1 MRGTRPG
8 PCEPGKP
15 HDRLWYKR
23 RVSTNDSPWTQPSAF
38 DSSSAPIPQPPTGAP
53 VTGVPGPSTNV
64 FAAPSSVPNPI
75 ARPNDPGAA
84 STVSS
89 KRGWFIV
96 LSILAFLIVI
106 LLLLGYFF
114 RPWGSTPREEKNGPQ
129 GYAGSA
135 TNTGNLSSAWAA
147 GIGTAWTLDS
157 VSAVRGE
164 HQEVV
169 TLVDGTTLYVAGTP
183 SSHEG
188 IDVAAVD
195 ISGSQPQVIWDSSDP
210 QARRDSSRLP
220 LRMTSVGDKLIV
232 GNYTVDKATG
242 EVQEAPWID
251 DSPLTA
257 VGDILVTCSGAETC
271 AGWTWESSEWKQQ
284 WKSITTLQDTSNKI
298 WDMRD
303 SLVVGS
309 GDDTSVL
316 APVQDRRSLQLINVH
331 TGTVATL
338 GDSVRMERSGYRR
351 DVLVASDG
359 VAIRD
364 NNDLVSFYDA
374 SGTLVNSFE
383 VTRYLSAIA
392 DGGQAPT
399 LEELQAYLKSG
410 KAPWATGMIEAS
422 GPKCED
428 VTVSPTSAG
437 SSRIVHKAKGLA
449 VSSSDPCYTDIDE
462 VRMSADG
469 AAVYVSNG
477 NSTEIEHAYFLDT
490 DGDVVHAATDMVK
503 ADQLTWAFDDLIIAV
518 SKGQVT
524 AFTPASA

>member
-1 MRGTRPG
+1 MFT
-8 PCEPGKP
+8 
-15 HDRLWYKR
+15 
-23 RVSTNDSPWTQPSAF
+23 
-38 DSSSAPIPQPPTGAP
+38 
-53 VTGVPGPSTNV
+53 
-64 FAAPSSVPNPI
+64 APSSVPNPI

-96 LSILAFLIVI
+96 LSILAFLIVV
-106 LLLLGYFF
+106 LLVLGYFF

-164 HQEVV
+164 HQDVV

-183 SSHEG
+183 SSREG

-220 LRMTSVGDKLIV
+220 LRMVSVGDKLVV
-232 GNYTVDKATG
+232 GTYTVDKATG

-257 VGDILVTCSGAETC
+257 VGDVLVTCSGAETC
-271 AGWTWESSEWKQQ
+271 AGWTWETSEWKQQ

-298 WDMRD
+298 WDMRG
-303 SLVVGS
+303 SLVIGT
-309 GDDTSVL
+309 GDDASILV
-316 APVQDRRSLQLINVH
+316 AVQDRRALQLINVR
-331 TGTVATL
+331 TGTVTTL
-338 GDSVRMERSGYRR
+338 GDKTQLDRSSYRR
-351 DVLVASDG
+351 DVFVASDG
-359 VAIRD
+359 VAVRD
-364 NNDLVSFYDA
+364 NNDLVSFYDV

-383 VTRYLSAIA
+383 VSRYLHDIA
-392 DGGQAPT
+392 DGGNAPS
-399 LEELQAYLKSG
+399 LEELQAYLKTG
-410 KAPWATGMIEAS
+410 KTPWATGMIEAS

-437 SSRIVHKAKGLA
+437 SSRIVHKAKGLT

-462 VRMSADG
+462 VRMSPDG

-490 DGDVVHAATDMVK
+490 NGDIVHEATDMIE
-503 ADQLTWAFDDLIIAV
+503 ADEVTWAFDDLVIVV

>member
-1 MRGTRPG
+1 M
-8 PCEPGKP
+8 KP
-15 HDRLWYKR
+15 HARLWYKR

-53 VTGVPGPSTNV
+53 VAGVPGPSTNV
-64 FAAPSSVPNPI
+64 FTAPSSVPNPI

-89 KRGWFIV
+89 KRGWLIT
-96 LSILAFLIVI
+96 LSILAFLIVV
-106 LLLLGYFF
+106 LLVLGYFF
-114 RPWGSTPREEKNGPQ
+114 RPWGSAPRNEKSSSQ
-129 GYAGSA
+129 GYSGSA

-147 GIGTAWTLDS
+147 GVGTAWVLDS

-183 SSHEG
+183 SSREG

-195 ISGSQPQVIWDSSDP
+195 ISGSQPQVIWDSSNP
-210 QARRDSSRLP
+210 QVSRDSYRLP
-220 LRMTSVGDKLIV
+220 LRMVSVGDKLVV
-232 GNYTVDKATG
+232 GTYTVDKATG

-257 VGDILVTCSGAETC
+257 VGDVLVTCSGAETC
-271 AGWTWESSEWKQQ
+271 SGWTWESSEWKQQ
-284 WKSITTLQDTSNKI
+284 WKSITALQDKTSAI
-298 WDMRD
+298 WRMRT
-303 SLVVGS
+303 SLVIGT

-316 APVQDRRSLQLINVH
+316 APVVDRRSLQLINVH

-364 NNDLVSFYDA
+364 NDDQVSFYDV

-392 DGGQAPT
+392 QGGQAPT

-410 KAPWATGMIEAS
+410 KAPWATGTVEVS
-422 GPKCED
+422 GPKCQD
-428 VTVSPTSAG
+428 VTVSPSSGG
-437 SSRIVHKAKGLA
+437 SSSIVHNAKGLSG
-449 VSSSDPCYTDIDE
+449 SSSDPCYTDIDE
-462 VRMSADG
+462 VRMSPDG

-490 DGDVVHAATDMVK
+490 NGDIVHEATDMIE
-503 ADQLTWAFDDLIIAV
+503 ADEVTWAFDDLVIVV

>member
-1 MRGTRPG
+1 MFT
-8 PCEPGKP
+8 
-15 HDRLWYKR
+15 
-23 RVSTNDSPWTQPSAF
+23 
-38 DSSSAPIPQPPTGAP
+38 
-53 VTGVPGPSTNV
+53 
-64 FAAPSSVPNPI
+64 APSSVPNPI

-114 RPWGSTPREEKNGPQ
+114 RPWGSTPREEKNSSQ
-129 GYAGSA
+129 GYSGSA

-147 GIGTAWTLDS
+147 GVGTAWTLDS

-164 HQEVV
+164 HQDVV

-257 VGDILVTCSGAETC
+257 VGDVLVTCSGAETC

-284 WKSITTLQDTSNKI
+284 WKSITALQDTSNEI

-316 APVQDRRSLQLINVH
+316 APVQGRRSLQLINVH

-338 GDSVRMERSGYRR
+338 SDSVRMEQSGYRR

-383 VTRYLSAIA
+383 SAPTLPGVA
-392 DGGQAPT
+392 DGGHAPT
-399 LEELQAYLKSG
+399 IEELQAYLKNG
-410 KAPWATGMIEAS
+410 KSPWATGTVEVS
-422 GPKCED
+422 GSKCKD
-428 VTVSPTSAG
+428 VTVSLTSG
-437 SSRIVHKAKGLA
+437 GPSRIVHNVKDLSDTSSEPCCARMA
-449 VSSSDPCYTDIDE
+449 QVRVST
-462 VRMSADG
+462 DG
-469 AAVYVSNG
+469 AAAYIADDTG
-477 NSTEIEHAYFLDT
+477 REIKHVYFLDT
-490 DGDVVHAATDMVK
+490 NGDDVHTDTELGTV
-503 ADQLTWAFDDLIIAV
+503 DQLTWAFDDLLIAV
-518 SKGQVT
+518 SNGHVT

>member
-23 RVSTNDSPWTQPSAF
+23 RVSTNDSQWTQPTAA
-38 DSSSAPIPQPPTGAP
+38 DSSSAPVPPPPTGTPYAS
-53 VTGVPGPSTNV
+53 GPASSTNV

-114 RPWGSTPREEKNGPQ
+114 RPWGSTPREEKNSSQ
-129 GYAGSA
+129 GYSGSA

-164 HQEVV
+164 HQDVV

-242 EVQEAPWID
+242 EVQESPWID

-257 VGDILVTCSGAETC
+257 VGDVLVTCSGAETC

-284 WKSITTLQDTSNKI
+284 WKSITTLQSESSEI
-298 WDMRD
+298 WSQRGG
-303 SLVVGS
+303 LVVGS
-309 GDDTSVL
+309 GDDASILV
-316 APVQDRRSLQLINVH
+316 PVQYSRSLQLINVR
-331 TGTVATL
+331 TGTVTTL
-338 GDSVRMERSGYRR
+338 GDKTQLDRSSYRR
-351 DVLVASDG
+351 DIFVASDG

-383 VTRYLSAIA
+383 MTRYLSAIA

-410 KAPWATGMIEAS
+410 KAPWATGMIEVS

-462 VRMSADG
+462 VRMSPDG

-477 NSTEIEHAYFLDT
+477 NRTEIEHAYFLDT

>member
-1 MRGTRPG
+1 MCGTRPG

-23 RVSTNDSPWTQPSAF
+23 RVSTNDS
-38 DSSSAPIPQPPTGAP
+38 SSAPIPQPPTGTPYAS
-53 VTGVPGPSTNV
+53 GPASSTNV

-114 RPWGSTPREEKNGPQ
+114 RPWGSTPREEKNSSQ
-129 GYAGSA
+129 GYSGSA

-147 GIGTAWTLDS
+147 GVGTAWTLDS

-164 HQEVV
+164 HQDVV

-257 VGDILVTCSGAETC
+257 VGDVLVTCSGAETC

-284 WKSITTLQDTSNKI
+284 WKSITALQDTSNEI

-316 APVQDRRSLQLINVH
+316 APVQGRRSLQLINVH

-338 GDSVRMERSGYRR
+338 SDSVRMEQSGYRR

-383 VTRYLSAIA
+383 VTRYLKGIA
-392 DGGQAPT
+392 NGDQAPT
-399 LEELQAYLKSG
+399 LEELQAFLKSG
-410 KAPWATGMIEAS
+410 KTPWATGTVEVS
-422 GPKCED
+422 GGKCED
-428 VTVSPTSAG
+428 ATVSLTSG
-437 SSRIVHKAKGLA
+437 GNSRIVHGTKGLSHT
-449 VSSSDPCYTDIDE
+449 SSEPCYSNLTD
-462 VRMSADG
+462 VRISPDG
-469 AAVYVSNG
+469 AAAFVQEGSVS
-477 NSTEIEHAYFLDT
+477 SIDHAYFLNT
-490 DGDVVHAATDMVK
+490 DGDIVHAATDMIE
-503 ADQLTWAFDDLIIAV
+503 ADQVTWAFDDLVIVV

>member
-1 MRGTRPG
+1 M
-8 PCEPGKP
+8 
-15 HDRLWYKR
+15 
-23 RVSTNDSPWTQPSAF
+23 
-38 DSSSAPIPQPPTGAP
+38 
-53 VTGVPGPSTNV
+53 

-96 LSILAFLIVI
+96 LLIRAFLIVV
-106 LLLLGYFF
+106 LLVLGYFF
-114 RPWGSTPREEKNGPQ
+114 LPWGSTAREEKNSSQ
-129 GYAGSA
+129 GYSGSA

-164 HQEVV
+164 HQDVV

-242 EVQEAPWID
+242 EVQESPWID

-257 VGDILVTCSGAETC
+257 VGDVLVTCSGAETC

-284 WKSITTLQDTSNKI
+284 WKSITTLQSESSEI
-298 WDMRD
+298 WSQRGG
-303 SLVVGS
+303 LVVGS
-309 GDDTSVL
+309 GDDASILV
-316 APVQDRRSLQLINVH
+316 PVQYSRSLQLINVR
-331 TGTVATL
+331 TGTVTTL
-338 GDSVRMERSGYRR
+338 GDKTQLDRSSYRR
-351 DVLVASDG
+351 DIFVASDG

-383 VTRYLSAIA
+383 VTRYLKGIA
-392 DGGQAPT
+392 NGDQAPT

-410 KAPWATGMIEAS
+410 KAPWATGMIEVS

-462 VRMSADG
+462 VRMSPDG

-477 NSTEIEHAYFLDT
+477 NRTEIEHAYFLDT